1 MSHTDLSKDISNM
14 KKILPTQKEKTI
26 MTTLF
31 VFVSLSL
38 LYSLPESQSLD
49 LITQEVIASIIFLLV
64 LPMIYCKMIL
74 KEPLSSLGI
83 QEARWLPA
91 LFWGGVMV
99 AAGGV
104 FLYFLLPIEGFRLAY
119 QLPPF
124 MERSFVWFVAYEVI
138 VVGGIALLYEVF
150 FRGLVMKLWLG
161 SLGPLAIVLQSIL
174 FVGFIGLSSGFSW
187 QYAVLCYAS
196 LFSGAVAY
204 FSRSI
209 YASWLAN
216 WILFFLVDLV
226 FLVLY

>member
-1 MSHTDLSKDISNM
+1 M
-14 KKILPTQKEKTI
+14 KKILPTHKEKTI

-31 VFVSLSL
+31 VFVSLGL

-49 LITQEVIASIIFLLV
+49 STTQEVIASIVFLLV
-64 LPMIYCKMIL
+64 LPLIYCKMIL

-91 LFWGGVMV
+91 FFWGGVMV

-104 FLYFLLPIEGFRLAY
+104 FLFFLLPIEGFRSAY
-119 QLPPF
+119 QLP
-124 MERSFVWFVAYEVI
+124 SFIEKNFAWFVVYEVV
-138 VVGGIALLYEVF
+138 VVGGVALLYEVF

-174 FVGFIGLSSGFSW
+174 FVSFIGISSGFSW

-216 WILFFLVDLV
+216 WTLFFLVDLV
-226 FLVLY
+226 FLVLH

>member
-1 MSHTDLSKDISNM
+1 M
-14 KKILPTQKEKTI
+14 KKSLPTQKEKTI

-31 VFVSLSL
+31 VFVSLGL
-38 LYSLPESQSLD
+38 LYGLPESQSLD
-49 LITQEVIASIIFLLV
+49 LTIQEVIASIIFFLV
-64 LPMIYCKMIL
+64 LPLIYCKMIL

-91 LFWGGVMV
+91 FFWGGVMV
-99 AAGGV
+99 TVGGV
-104 FLYFLLPIEGFRLAY
+104 FLFFLLPIEGFRLAY

-124 MERSFVWFVAYEVI
+124 IEKSFWWFVVYEI
-138 VVGGIALLYEVF
+138 VAAGGVALLYEVF

-174 FVGFIGLSSGFSW
+174 FVSFIGVSSGFSW

-216 WILFFLVDLV
+216 WILFFLIDLV
-226 FLVLY
+226 FLVLH